1 MSVLLPAIGQHYDGV
16 KPTKQLTAQCPANL
30 LRGVIIVSFQEPLGP
45 QTGLSG
51 CESLEAQPTCCFRT
65 SNPTRE
71 SKSMPI
77 SLDLSKLSLMDAL
90 DLAILIEEEAHQRY
104 KSFVSQLG
112 SYHDAGK
119 FFASMAENE
128 AKHGNEL
135 LARRIAMFGKT
146 PMKVKLVDL
155 FDVEAPDVGA
165 PRRGMS
171 TVQAFELGLDSEK
184 KAYDFY
190 DMALPGITDPEV
202 RALFTELRDEETEH
216 VEMLRAA
223 MAKLPPSASVETEND
238 PDDAP
243 FL

>member
-1 MSVLLPAIGQHYDGV
+1 MSV
-16 KPTKQLTAQCPANL
+16 N
-30 LRGVIIVSFQEPLGP
+30 
-45 QTGLSG
+45 
-51 CESLEAQPTCCFRT
+51 
-65 SNPTRE
+65 
-71 SKSMPI
+71 
-77 SLDLSKLSLMDAL
+77 LDLSKLSLMDAL

-104 KSFVSQLG
+104 KLFASQVGGAG
-112 SYHDAGK
+112 SGYDAGS

-135 LARRIAMFGKT
+135 LARRMALFGKV
-146 PMKVKLVDL
+146 PMKVRLVDL

-171 TVQAFELGLDSEK
+171 TVQAFEIGLAAEK
-184 KAYDFY
+184 KAHDFY

-202 RALFTELRDEETEH
+202 RELFTELRDEETEH
-216 VEMLRAA
+216 VEMLREA
-223 MAKLPPSASVETEND
+223 MAKLPPSANVETEND